1 MFIKFGIIS
10 PQDGACSYSSKVTL
24 AYLEEHCCKF
34 LKPYFWPPNNPDLN
48 PCEYAILVTLEVKT
62 RKHNRFHIK
71 TLENLKERILEEW
84 DALPQDVISR
94 TINSVRKP
102 VNMVIKKN
110 GGHIDE
116 YIWMDKLHF
125 DLFQILIYSSERKI
139 LDF

>member
-1 MFIKFGIIS
+1 M
-10 PQDGACSYSSKVTL
+10 
-24 AYLEEHCCKF
+24 
-34 LKPYFWPPNNPDLN
+34 KPYFWPPNNLDLN

-84 DALPQDVISR
+84 DALPQDIISR

-116 YIWMDKLHF
+116 YI
-125 DLFQILIYSSERKI
+125 
-139 LDF
+139 